1 MASQTQGGSTPD
13 PKSSE
18 QFRDGM
24 KAAVLATR
32 DLAKDMNYV
41 LESLR
46 DSAKELN
53 KVASLN
59 KDFVGSS
66 KKLQELSKGSV
77 TLTKDLTAL
86 YDSELQIKQNLV
98 LKQTMLNTGLK
109 GEYAQL
115 LTTYMIENGITDAND
130 KRVQLLI
137 AELKRRQ
144 GITDQTAK
152 QVELA
157 EALAEWQLELNEELE
172 KYEMGWEKIK
182 SKIKAVVTD
191 PKVAKAVFLTSMA
204 EKSQEVYENF
214 EKLGQSGLTVGQRVD
229 YMTKGFS
236 LMSAMGLSDTK
247 GVLDGM
253 VETMGTMNS
262 LTSDEVDHVGHLA
275 KEMGVTGQEAFGL
288 VEGFSKLP
296 GETMETAA
304 HAADYVKS
312 LSKANGVAPGKIT
325 KEIAKNTELI
335 ALGGYKGAKA
345 FTDAAMKAQK
355 MGVELQ
361 TTSKVMNGLL
371 NFENSLNK
379 QMEASVLL
387 GKEINLD
394 KARQLALEGKSV
406 EATEEVLKNIGGQA
420 AFDKMNVLQ
429 KQALA
434 EATGMTVEEL
444 NKAVD
449 AQVEYNK
456 YHGEDV
462 AAWKTGVGYAMEFG
476 GAAVKI
482 GKEYG
487 MMALSLIQ
495 MVVQM
500 RMMKALQ
507 GDTAKSSGGFFSK
520 MFGGGKSPKIEAPA
534 VPKTDAVADAGKKMG
549 GGGMMAGF
557 KSNMK
562 ALADGF
568 KEMAGS
574 KVSQGIGNVAK
585 AGPAMV
591 LGIGALPF
599 MGIVA
604 LLGTPAGAGLQGL
617 SEGLKGKGMG
627 AALVA
632 TGVINLTEFALAGVI
647 GIAALPFMFVLMLG
661 KVIGAGLK
669 GLAGGLRA
677 MGDPVVAAGAV
688 VLSGVLLSAGASMLM
703 FGAGV
708 GIAAAGMSLLVTSLK
723 DVPFD
728 NLIALPIA
736 FMGMAAGLGMIAVA
750 GLAALPV
757 LGALTALAVVAPA
770 LTGLGLAIG
779 GMFGGGEGEKE
790 DKMDELIAEVRAMR
804 VEVSKGGTVNM
815 DGKKVGDALRLYGI
829 QTLKTG

>member
-1 MASQTQGGSTPD
+1 MAADKNLDSKSIAEALVELTKAKGTYQEILALTKQYNSTLSLS
-13 PKSSE
+13 K
-18 QFRDGM
+18 
-24 KAAVLATR
+24 
-32 DLAKDMNYV
+32 NYV
-41 LESLR
+41 EDMEETLNGQAR
-46 DSAKELN
+46 AAKELLLMSTDTRRTQQEMLATAKIAEN
-53 KVASLN
+53 IEESLL
-59 KDFVGSS
+59 DIARDRA
-66 KKLQELSKGSV
+66 QAEA
-77 TLTKDLTAL
+77 DLL
-86 YDSELQIKQNLV
+86 
-98 LKQTMLNTGLK
+98 LKQTMLKTGLT
-109 GEYAQL
+109 GNYAEQAKNL
-115 LTTYMIENGITDAND
+115 ML
-130 KRVQLLI
+130 
-137 AELKRRQ
+137 
-144 GITDQTAK
+144 AK
-152 QVELA
+152 QLGAITESQYQKQLAGLQVEQKRIKHLAEEVELTEEIA
-157 EALAEWQLELNEELE
+157 NWQLELNEELE
-172 KYEMGWEKIK
+172 SYSMGWEKIK

-191 PKVAKAVFLTSMA
+191 PQVAKAVFLTSMV
-204 EKSQEVYENF
+204 EKSHEVYENF

-262 LTSDEVDHVGHLA
+262 LTSAEVDHVGHLA

-296 GETMETAA
+296 GETMETAT

-312 LSKANGVAPGKIT
+312 LSKANGVAPVKIAR
-325 KEIAKNTELI
+325 EVAKNTELI

-345 FTDAAMKAQK
+345 FADAAMKAQK

-456 YHGEDV
+456 YHGESV
-462 AAWKTGVGYAMEFG
+462 SGWKTLVGYGMEFG

-500 RMMKALQ
+500 RMMKAMQ
-507 GDTAKSSGGFFSK
+507 G
-520 MFGGGKSPKIEAPA
+520 GGGKGIFGGLFGKGSKAPT
-534 VPKTDAVADAGKKMG
+534 PELSG
-549 GGGMMAGF
+549 GGGGPED
-557 KSNMK
+557 K
-562 ALADGF
+562 
-568 KEMAGS
+568 AGS
-574 KVSQGIGNVAK
+574 MSKINGAKLLQAAAAMLVAAAAIFVFGKAVQELDKVKDWVNVSIGLGLFVAALGAVAAISYFAAPALYLAAPAIIAFGAAVTLFGLGLNLATPAIEAFGKVFTSISQN
-585 AGPAMV
+585 
-591 LGIGALPF
+591 IGALL
-599 MGIVA
+599 A
-604 LLGTPAGAGLQGL
+604 LGPA
-617 SEGLKGKGMG
+617 
-627 AALVA
+627 
-632 TGVINLTEFALAGVI
+632 
-647 GIAALPFMFVLMLG
+647 LMM
-661 KVIGAGLK
+661 IGAGL
-669 GLAGGLRA
+669 
-677 MGDPVVAAGAV
+677 
-688 VLSGVLLSAGASMLM
+688 S
-703 FGAGV
+703 
-708 GIAAAGMSLLVTSLK
+708 IMS
-723 DVPFD
+723 
-728 NLIALPIA
+728 I
-736 FMGMAAGLGMIAVA
+736 AGLG
-750 GLAALPV
+750 ALPV
-757 LGALTALAVVAPA
+757 IAALAGLAVVAPA
-770 LTGLGLAIG
+770 LTGLGNALG
-779 GMFGGGEGEKE
+779 DMFGGGEGEKE
-790 DKMDELIAEVRAMR
+790 DKMDELIAEVRALR